1 MVNIKNNKGI
11 SLVALVIT
19 IIVLLILAGI
29 SLSFAFGETGI
40 ITKAKKSAE
49 ITNLKQAQETVELK
63 IADLQSEKDG
73 KATIKDISEIENDDI
88 EVIFSSSY
96 SSTVDIA
103 YQKKYIFTINSHL
116 KISESREYS
125 ENTLSKITP
134 IIEVDNL

>member
-73 KATIKDISEIENDDI
+73 KATIKDIYEIENNDI